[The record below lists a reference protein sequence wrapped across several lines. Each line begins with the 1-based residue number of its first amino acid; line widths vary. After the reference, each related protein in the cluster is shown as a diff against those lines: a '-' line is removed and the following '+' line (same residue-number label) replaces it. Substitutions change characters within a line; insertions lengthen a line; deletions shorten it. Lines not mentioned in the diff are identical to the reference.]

1 MEISEFLD
9 QLLVDDNNNI
19 EKIIELDKPRFTL
32 NYNLLAT
39 WLSVIL
45 GNLLQY
51 LLAPSTEGKPKSDLK
66 SNFGYEFST
75 CVFSH
80 QAPCYQHLI
89 APGLSSNVRS
99 YTVSVNKQSNKTFQQ
114 EFVCDSESDQCS
126 YTWNVSDHE
135 AVNYM
140 VSVAANNV
148 VGQSVTKNC
157 TTTLIGQQLLLV
169 ELVQNVCVLFVCS
182 HKHLYGSILVF

>member
-1 MEISEFLD
+1 M
-9 QLLVDDNNNI
+9 
-19 EKIIELDKPRFTL
+19 
-32 NYNLLAT
+32 
-39 WLSVIL
+39 
-45 GNLLQY
+45 
-51 LLAPSTEGKPKSDLK
+51 LAPSTEGKPKSDLQ
-66 SNFGYEFST
+66 SNFGYDFFK

-126 YTWNVSDHE
+126 YTWNVADHE
-135 AVNYM
+135 AVKYM

-157 TTTLIGQQLLLV
+157 TTTLIGQQLVLV
-169 ELVQNVCVLFVCS
+169 ELRLRMSVYCLFVYINTFMEASLFSSSCMCS
-182 HKHLYGSILVF
+182 GGFRNSARGVQQCAKRRPKFLGYHAHFQSCKSPN

>member
-1 MEISEFLD
+1 M
-9 QLLVDDNNNI
+9 
-19 EKIIELDKPRFTL
+19 
-32 NYNLLAT
+32 
-39 WLSVIL
+39 
-45 GNLLQY
+45 
-51 LLAPSTEGKPKSDLK
+51 LAPSTEGKPKSDLK

-89 APGLSSNVRS
+89 ASGLSSSIRS
-99 YTVSVNKQSNKTFQQ
+99 YTVSVNKQSNKTFKQ
-114 EFVCDSESDQCS
+114 EIVCDSESDQCS
-126 YTWNVSDHE
+126 YTWNVADHE

-157 TTTLIGQQLLLV
+157 TTTLIGQQLVLV
-169 ELVQNVCVLFVCS
+169 ELRLRMSVYCLFVYINTFMEASLFSSSCMCS
-182 HKHLYGSILVF
+182 GGFRNSARGVQQCAKRRPKFLGYHAHFQSCKSPN